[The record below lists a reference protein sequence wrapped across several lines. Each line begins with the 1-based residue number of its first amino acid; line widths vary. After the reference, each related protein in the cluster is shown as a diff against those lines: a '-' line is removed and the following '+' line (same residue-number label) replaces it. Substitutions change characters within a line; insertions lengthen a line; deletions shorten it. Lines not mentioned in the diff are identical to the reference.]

1 MEYDLKNSALAALI
15 VAISVMASIPAW
27 AHHGIYVTYDTEQQV
42 TLTGT
47 VTEWKFANPHVQF
60 SIDVT
65 DDEGNVVNW
74 AVEGSSV
81 YYWSRAG
88 WNRGSL
94 RPGNEVAVTM
104 FTARD
109 GRPLGVVSR
118 IVLPNGRELVMETE
132 N

>member
-1 MEYDLKNSALAALI
+1 MEYDLKNSTLAALI
-15 VAISVMASIPAW
+15 VAISVIVSIPAW

-65 DDEGNVVNW
+65 DDAGNVVNW

-104 FTARD
+104 FPARD